1 MPKRLSC
8 AWPHLPIPATWQ
20 TLAGRLRAAR
30 WRRDYHSPARCSA
43 ISCPGD
49 FSPPYP
55 AAAATETRLFVS
67 SGVVAGYPTPALVKL
82 RREVYRPIDNPPGR
96 RRHTGYRVSARRN
109 TASQSSNFN
118 AATIIFSFPCS
129 PPSPNRSAFVPAAAI
144 SLFRTAVRYCSLQ
157 TTIFCL
163 IASRCAGMWLMSRT

>member
-20 TLAGRLRAAR
+20 TLARRLRAAR
-30 WRRDYHSPARCSA
+30 CRKDYHSPARCSA
-43 ISCPGD
+43 ISSPVD

-55 AAAATETRLFVS
+55 AAAATGTRPFVS

-82 RREVYRPIDNPPGR
+82 CQEVYRPIDNPSGC
-96 RRHTGYRVSARRN
+96 RRHTGCQASPRLN

-118 AATIIFSFPCS
+118 AATIVFSFPCS
-129 PPSPNRSAFVPAAAI
+129 PPSPNRSAFFPAAAI
-144 SLFRTAVRYCSLQ
+144 SLFRTASRYCSLQ
-157 TTIFCL
+157 TAIVCL
-163 IASRCAGMWLMSRT
+163 IASRCAGMWFMSRT

>member
-20 TLAGRLRAAR
+20 APAGRLPAGRLRAAR

-55 AAAATETRLFVS
+55 AAAATGTRLFVS
-67 SGVVAGYPTPALVKL
+67 SGVVAGHPTPALVKL
-82 RREVYRPIDNPPGR
+82 RRELGR
-96 RRHTGYRVSARRN
+96 RRHTGCRASPRLN

-118 AATIIFSFPCS
+118 AATIVFSFPCS

-144 SLFRTAVRYCSLQ
+144 SRFRTAARYCSLQ